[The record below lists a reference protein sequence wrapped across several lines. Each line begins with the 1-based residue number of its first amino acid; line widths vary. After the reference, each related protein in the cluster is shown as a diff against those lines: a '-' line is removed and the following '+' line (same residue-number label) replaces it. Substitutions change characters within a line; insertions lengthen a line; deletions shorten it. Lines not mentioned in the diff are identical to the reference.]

1 MNAITGMRRAV
12 KDAVKAFVASRHDNP
27 LKRAG
32 ITGYFSEE
40 DIDRVAEV
48 FFNEGTA
55 PGGRW
60 DPLQHAHMRLPS
72 WFRNGLDPWSPEYAE
87 QQMRLWR
94 LISGV
99 DRPYDPEVDEK
110 EATLHDVDPVRLPGY
125 FIRRDADAVRSA
137 SDHIIAGGMI
147 VKHCGLQAGDW
158 ALEYGAGFGQT
169 ALTLARLGVNVDTVD
184 ISRTFCSHVQA
195 QADFFRVPLHAHFG
209 RFGDNPRPGQK
220 YKLIWFYESFHHC
233 LDFRSVLGRLLEHLA
248 PGGRI
253 ILCGE
258 PMVERQY
265 AAVPYPWGVRLHSEV
280 VATVRR
286 HHWFELGFSEDFLTE
301 LFTSHGLTIE
311 RFRCE
316 PTLFGRLYQCEPRPD
331 EIHLGKLWMPPVQE
345 EGWHGQEA
353 DGRWTRG
360 QARLFLDSRP
370 RGGHVELD
378 LANPLRRPQKVLIS
392 CGAWSERL
400 QLAPGEQR
408 TVRWATDLARTV
420 TLGCPPQRVA
430 LLGRLRRGGERL
442 RGVFVRRLRYV
453 PG

>member
-1 MNAITGMRRAV
+1 MSVIDRLKKAAKSAV
-12 KDAVKAFVASRHDNP
+12 KEAIASSHDDP
-27 LKRAG
+27 LERAG
-32 ITGYFSEE
+32 ITGYFGEE
-40 DIDRVAEV
+40 DIDRVAEA

-72 WFRNGLDPWSPEYAE
+72 WFRQGLDPWSPEYAE

-94 LISGV
+94 LVSGV
-99 DRPYDPEVDEK
+99 DRPYDPEIDEK
-110 EATLHDVDPVRLPGY
+110 EAPLHDVDPVRLPGY

-147 VKHCGLQAGDW
+147 VKHSGLQAGDW
-158 ALEYGAGFGQT
+158 ALEYGAGFGHT

-195 QADFFRVPLHAHFG
+195 QADFFGVPLKAHLG

-233 LDFRSVLGRLLEHLA
+233 LEFQTVLRKLLEHLA

-258 PMVERQY
+258 PMVEREY

-280 VATVRR
+280 LAVVRR
-286 HHWFELGFSEDFLTE
+286 HHWFELGFSEDFLVE
-301 LFTSHGLTIE
+301 LFTSYGLTIE

-316 PTLFGRLYQCEPRPD
+316 PTLFGRLYLCERRPD
-331 EIHLGKLWMPPVQE
+331 ELHVGKLWLPPVME
-345 EGWHGQEA
+345 EGWHAPET
-353 DGRWTRG
+353 DGRWTSG
-360 QARLFLDSRP
+360 QASLYIDAQPACGFA
-370 RGGHVELD
+370 ELD
-378 LANPLRRPQKVLIS
+378 VANYLRREQRVLVT
-392 CGAWSERL
+392 CGGWSERMVL
-400 QLAPGEQR
+400 RPGERR
-408 TVRWATDLARTV
+408 TVRWELNQARKIDIACSLQQV
-420 TLGCPPQRVA
+420 GRFA
-430 LLGRLRRGGERL
+430 LLRSHDRRRL
-442 RGVFVRRLRYV
+442 GVFVRRLRYAA
-453 PG
+453 